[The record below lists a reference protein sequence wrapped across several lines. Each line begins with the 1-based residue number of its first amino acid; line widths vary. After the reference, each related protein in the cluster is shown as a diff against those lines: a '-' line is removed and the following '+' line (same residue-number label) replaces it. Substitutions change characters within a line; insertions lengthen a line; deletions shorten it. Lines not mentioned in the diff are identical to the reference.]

1 MTNSVLI
8 DFSRIQA
15 TKEIPRIGGY
25 RILENFVIAE
35 FYAEKNPHTTDG
47 YIFRFI
53 SKRGHVM
60 SEPLFFG
67 MLEGEES
74 ELPAEAANEI
84 ASKELTECLCEFAKT
99 APDRARNAKKC
110 LIKHPSGH
118 EKICLIACTS
128 DRGTIIGGWYNS
140 DADTDLSMQM
150 LAYCMS
156 SFAMLNNVDGIQD
169 KALKRKAID
178 TIPDDTR
185 FGKYPSSDAELI
197 FLTAMA
203 GRPKRMLE
211 RAKRNPPFPV
221 S

>member
-1 MTNSVLI
+1 VTKNVII

-15 TKEIPRIGGY
+15 AKDIPRINGF
-25 RILENFVIAE
+25 RILENFAIAQ

-53 SKRGHVM
+53 NKGGHVM

-74 ELPAEAANEI
+74 ELPADLANEV
-84 ASKELTECLCEFAKT
+84 AGRELQECLYEFAKT

-110 LIKHPSGH
+110 LVEHPSGH
-118 EKICLIACTS
+118 KNIHLIACTS
-128 DRGTIIGGWYNS
+128 DRGTIIGGWWNS
-140 DADTDLSMQM
+140 DGDTDLSMQM

-156 SFAMLNNVDGIQD
+156 SFAMLNNVDGIKD

-185 FGKYPSSDAELI
+185 FGKYPAKEAEMV

-211 RAKRNPPFPV
+211 RAKRDIAFPV

>member
-1 MTNSVLI
+1 MTNNVLI

-25 RILENFVIAE
+25 RILENFAIAE
-35 FYAEKNPHTTDG
+35 FYKEKNPHTTDG

-53 SKRGHVM
+53 NKGGYVM
-60 SEPLFFG
+60 FEPLFFG

-74 ELPAEAANEI
+74 ELPAKAANEI
-84 ASKELTECLCEFAKT
+84 ASKELTECLCEFART
-99 APDRARNAKKC
+99 APDCARDVKKC
-110 LIKHPSGH
+110 LIEKHPSGH
-118 EKICLIACTS
+118 KNVCLIACTS

-140 DADTDLSMQM
+140 DGDTDLSMQM

-156 SFAMLNNVDGIQD
+156 SFSMLNNVDGIQD

-178 TIPDDTR
+178 TIPDDIR
-185 FGKYPSSDAELI
+185 FGKYPAKEAEKV

-211 RAKRNPPFPV
+211 RAKRSPLPV
-221 S
+221 P

>member
-15 TKEIPRIGGY
+15 TKDIPRINGY
-25 RILENFVIAE
+25 RILENFAIAE
-35 FYAEKNPHTTDG
+35 FYKEKNPHTTDG

-53 SKRGHVM
+53 NKSGHVI
-60 SEPLFFG
+60 SELFFG

-74 ELPAEAANEI
+74 ELPAKAANEI
-84 ASKELTECLCEFAKT
+84 AGRELHECLCEFART
-99 APDRARNAKKC
+99 APDCARDVKKC
-110 LIKHPSGH
+110 LIKQHPSGH
-118 EKICLIACTS
+118 KNVCLIACTS

-140 DADTDLSMQM
+140 DGDTDLSMQM

-156 SFAMLNNVDGIQD
+156 SFSMLNNVDGIQD
-169 KALKRKAID
+169 KTLKRKAID

-185 FGKYPSSDAELI
+185 FGKYPAKEAEKV

-211 RAKRNPPFPV
+211 RAKRNPFPI